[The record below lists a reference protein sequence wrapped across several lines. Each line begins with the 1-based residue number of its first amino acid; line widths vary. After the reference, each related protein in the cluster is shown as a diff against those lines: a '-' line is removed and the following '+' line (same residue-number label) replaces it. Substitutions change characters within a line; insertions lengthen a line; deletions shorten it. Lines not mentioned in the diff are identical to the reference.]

1 MASENVSIA
10 RGVKSNLPTAKTP
23 GRINIATDTGEM
35 FVDDSSSSRV
45 QIKDTTKI
53 SFTESQTLTDAQKQ
67 TARTNIDADSKVV
80 VTFNF
85 SVSPATITDP
95 EGYDGAKILADIQA
109 GKSVY
114 AKVNKTGSTV
124 TGAVLPYYSGAD
136 STNTTSG
143 GFLYFRSA
151 APSLS
156 AGSDYK
162 SLYFPSIRVYVQGT
176 GAVNPAPYN
185 LDEGLVDV
193 ATYGY
198 TRNKFSA
205 IDTELSKIT
214 WDSEGNATFSGNVSA
229 TNFIGDGSGLTNIA
243 SAEWIE
249 F

>member
-1 MASENVSIA
+1 MAEKVKFR
-10 RGVKSNLPTAKTP
+10 RGLSTDLPAEKVAGTFLVE
-23 GRINIATDTGEM
+23 TDTGTM
-35 FVDDSSSSRV
+35 YVDDSTTSRV
-45 QIKDTTKI
+45 QIKDSTKVSYI
-53 SFTESQTLTDAQKQ
+53 ESQTLTDAQKQ
-67 TARTNIDADSKVV
+67 TARNNIDADSKVV

-114 AKVNKTGSTV
+114 AKVNKTGSAA

-162 SLYFPSIRVYVQGT
+162 SLYFPCIRVYVQGT
-176 GAVNPAPYN
+176 GTVNPAPYN

-229 TNFIGDGSGLTNIA
+229 TNFIGDGSGLTNLA